1 MSLPKEPR
9 QKMINIM
16 YIVLTALLALNVS
29 SEILNAFKTIEQS
42 LNSASNIIEKKN
54 LDIYKSLKAKL
65 ADPKTAE
72 KAAIWAPKAETAH
85 SYADAMYTY
94 VESLKQELKVESGL
108 KIKEGKEEY
117 KEDDLDATTRLFLN
131 SKSGES
137 KGKELYNKLVQFKAN
152 LSAIDPLIAK
162 EVIPNLP
169 LDLSIPVTSSI
180 AGKGDWAYAYF
191 NMTPSVAAVTIL
203 TKFQNDIRNCEARV
217 VEFCHKEIGE
227 VELIYDQFNAF
238 AASNSQYLMSGEEL
252 VITAGVGAF
261 SSAAKPTIS
270 IDGVVVPV
278 GVDGSAIYKS
288 VAGTTPG
295 VQRKRVVISFIKPNG
310 EPAKV
315 EKEVQYTVGT
325 PSGLV
330 VSTDK
335 TRVFYKGL
343 DNPLSIT
350 GGGGGEKINV
360 TVEGAGANIR
370 KAGSGQYIVT
380 STQTGTAVV
389 TVNDGKQT
397 QKLTIPVKRVPDPIA
412 VVLGTKPGGSISG
425 TMQAGLFRQQS
436 GVAVELKDFVFDGV
450 KFNVL
455 SFTVLFTGKGFDEM
469 GVAEVNGPAFAGE
482 VRTLMKKCQA
492 GTTVTIVDIKV
503 AEPGGGTR
511 KLDQTL
517 TFILE

>member
-1 MSLPKEPR
+1 
-9 QKMINIM
+9 M
-16 YIVLTALLALNVS
+16 YI
-29 SEILNAFKTIEQS
+29 
-42 LNSASNIIEKKN
+42 
-54 LDIYKSLKAKL
+54 
-65 ADPKTAE
+65 
-72 KAAIWAPKAETAH
+72 
-85 SYADAMYTY
+85 Y

-108 KIKEGKEEY
+108 KIKDGKEVY
-117 KEDDLDATTRLFLN
+117 KEDDLDATSRLFLK

-137 KGKELYNKLVQFKAN
+137 KGKALYNKLLQFKSD

-169 LDLSIPVTSSI
+169 LDLSVPTTTSI

-203 TKFQNDIRNCEARV
+203 TKFQNDIRNSEAQV

-288 VAGTTPG
+288 VAGATPG
-295 VQRKRVVISFIKPNG
+295 VQRKRVIISFIKPNG

-315 EKEVQYTVGT
+315 EKEVQFTVGT

-360 TVEGAGANIR
+360 TVEGAGATIR

-380 STQTGTAVV
+380 CTQTGNTVV
-389 TVNDGKQT
+389 IVNDGKQT
-397 QKLTIPVKRVPDPIA
+397 QKLNIPVKRIPDPIA
-412 VVLGTKPGGSISG
+412 IVGGS
-425 TMQAGLFRQQS
+425 AGGNMAAAKFRAQG
-436 GVAVELKDFVFDGV
+436 GVIADLRDFVFEGV

-455 SFTVLFTGKGFDEM
+455 SFIVIATGKGFDEPDF
-469 GVAEVNGPAFAGE
+469 AEVNGPAFSGGATSLI
-482 VRTLMKKCQA
+482 RKCQP
-492 GTTVTIVDIKV
+492 GTSVTIGEIKV
-503 AEPGGGTR
+503 SEPGGGSR
-511 KLDQTL
+511 KLDQTIS
-517 TFILE
+517 FILQ

>member
-1 MSLPKEPR
+1 
-9 QKMINIM
+9 
-16 YIVLTALLALNVS
+16 
-29 SEILNAFKTIEQS
+29 
-42 LNSASNIIEKKN
+42 
-54 LDIYKSLKAKL
+54 
-65 ADPKTAE
+65 
-72 KAAIWAPKAETAH
+72 
-85 SYADAMYTY
+85 
-94 VESLKQELKVESGL
+94 
-108 KIKEGKEEY
+108 
-117 KEDDLDATTRLFLN
+117 LFLN
-131 SKSGES
+131 SKSGAS
-137 KGKELYNKLVQFKAN
+137 KGKDLYNKLVQFKAD

-169 LDLSIPVTSSI
+169 LDLSIPTTSSI
-180 AGKGDWAYAYF
+180 AGKDDWAYAYF

-203 TKFQNDIRNCEARV
+203 TKFQNDIRNSEAQV

-227 VELIYDQFNAF
+227 VELVYDQFNAF

-278 GVDGSAIYKS
+278 GADGSAMYKS
-288 VAGTTPG
+288 VAGSTPG
-295 VQRKRVVISFIKPNG
+295 VQRKRVRISFIKPNG
-310 EPAKV
+310 ETAVV
-315 EKEVQYTVGT
+315 EKEVQFTVGT

-360 TVEGAGANIR
+360 TIEGAGASIR

-380 STQTGTAVV
+380 CAQTGTAVV

-397 QKLTIPVKRVPDPIA
+397 QKLAIPVKRIPDPIA
-412 VVLGTKPGGSISG
+412 IVGGS
-425 TMQAGLFRQQS
+425 AGGNMAAGKFRAQG
-436 GVAVELKDFVFDGV
+436 GVIADLRDFVFEGV

-455 SFTVLFTGKGFDEM
+455 SYIVIATGKGFDEPDF
-469 GVAEVNGPAFAGE
+469 AEVNGPAFSGGATSLI
-482 VRTLMKKCQA
+482 RKCQA
-492 GTTVTIVDIKV
+492 GTTVTIGEIKV
-503 AEPGGGTR
+503 SEPGGGSR
-511 KLDQTL
+511 KLDQTI
-517 TFILE
+517 TFILQ

>member
-42 LNSASNIIEKKN
+42 LNSASNIIERKN
-54 LDIYKSLKAKL
+54 ADIYKSLKTKL
-65 ADPKTAE
+65 ADPKSAE
-72 KAAIWAPKAETAH
+72 KAAIWAPKAEQAH
-85 SYADAMYTY
+85 AYADAMYTY
-94 VESLKQELKVESGL
+94 VESLKQELKMESGL
-108 KIKEGKEEY
+108 KTKNGKEEY

-137 KGKELYNKLVQFKAN
+137 KGKDLYNKLVQFKAN
-152 LSAIDPLIAK
+152 LAAIDPLIAK

-169 LDLSIPVTSSI
+169 LDLSIPTTSSI

-191 NMTPSVAAVTIL
+191 NMTPSVAAITIL
-203 TKFQNDIRNCEARV
+203 TKFQNDIRNSEAQV
-217 VEFCHKEIGE
+217 AEFCHKEIGE
-227 VELIYDQFNAF
+227 VELVYDQFNAF

-278 GVDGSAIYKS
+278 GVDGSAMYKS
-288 VAGTTPG
+288 VAGATPG
-295 VQRKRVVISFIKPNG
+295 VQRKRVRISFLKPNG
-310 EPAKV
+310 ETAVV

-360 TVEGAGANIR
+360 TVEGAGASIR
-370 KAGSGQYIVT
+370 KVSSGQYIVT

-397 QKLTIPVKRVPDPIA
+397 QKLAIPVRRIPDPIA
-412 VVLGTKPGGSISG
+412 IVGGS
-425 TMQAGLFRQQS
+425 AGGNMPAAKFRAQG
-436 GVAVELKDFVFDGV
+436 GVIADLRDFVFEGV

-455 SFTVLFTGKGFDEM
+455 SYIVIATGKGFDEPDF
-469 GVAEVNGPAFAGE
+469 AEVNGPAFSGGATSLI
-482 VRTLMKKCQA
+482 RRCQA
-492 GTTVTIVDIKV
+492 GTSVTIGEIKV
-503 AEPGGGTR
+503 SEPGGGSR
-511 KLDQTL
+511 KLDQTIS
-517 TFILE
+517 FILQ

>member
-1 MSLPKEPR
+1 
-9 QKMINIM
+9 
-16 YIVLTALLALNVS
+16 VLTALLALNVS

-42 LNSASNIIEKKN
+42 LNSASNIIERKN
-54 LDIYKSLKAKL
+54 ADIYKSLKTKL

-72 KAAIWAPKAETAH
+72 KAVIWAPKAEQAH
-85 SYADAMYTY
+85 AYADAMYTY
-94 VESLKQELKVESGL
+94 VESLKQELKMESGL
-108 KIKEGKEEY
+108 KTKNGKEAY
-117 KEDDLDATTRLFLN
+117 KEDDLDATSRLFLN

-137 KGKELYNKLVQFKAN
+137 KGKDLYNKLVQFKAN
-152 LSAIDPLIAK
+152 LAAIDPLIAK

-169 LDLSIPVTSSI
+169 LDLSIPTTSSI

-191 NMTPSVAAVTIL
+191 NMTPSVAAITIL
-203 TKFQNDIRNCEARV
+203 TKFQNDIRNSEAQV
-217 VEFCHKEIGE
+217 AEFCHKEIGE
-227 VELIYDQFNAF
+227 VELVYDQFNAF

-252 VITAGVGAF
+252 LITAGVGAF

-278 GVDGSAIYKS
+278 GVDGSAMYKT
-288 VAGTTPG
+288 VAGATPG
-295 VQRKRVVISFIKPNG
+295 VQRKRVRISFLKPNG
-310 EPAKV
+310 ETAVV

-360 TVEGAGANIR
+360 TVEGAGTSIR
-370 KAGSGQYIVT
+370 KVGSGQYIVT

-397 QKLTIPVKRVPDPIA
+397 QKLAIPVKRIPDPIA
-412 VVLGTKPGGSISG
+412 IVGGS
-425 TMQAGLFRQQS
+425 AGGNMPAAKFRAQG
-436 GVAVELKDFVFDGV
+436 GVIADLRDFVFEGV

-455 SFTVLFTGKGFDEM
+455 SFIVIATGKGFDEPDF
-469 GVAEVNGPAFAGE
+469 AEVNGPAFSGGATALI
-482 VRTLMKKCQA
+482 RRCQA
-492 GTTVTIVDIKV
+492 GTSVTIGEIKV
-503 AEPGGGTR
+503 SEPGGGSR
-511 KLDQTL
+511 KLDQTIS
-517 TFILE
+517 FILQ

>member
-1 MSLPKEPR
+1 
-9 QKMINIM
+9 
-16 YIVLTALLALNVS
+16 VLTALLALNVS

-42 LNSASNIIEKKN
+42 LNSASNIIERKN
-54 LDIYKSLKAKL
+54 ADIYKSLKTKL

-72 KAAIWAPKAETAH
+72 KAAIWAPKAEQAH
-85 SYADAMYTY
+85 AYADAMYTY
-94 VESLKQELKVESGL
+94 VESLKQELKMESGL
-108 KIKEGKEEY
+108 KTKNGKEAY
-117 KEDDLDATTRLFLN
+117 KEDDLDATSRLFLN

-137 KGKELYNKLVQFKAN
+137 KGKDLYNKLVQFKAN
-152 LSAIDPLIAK
+152 LAAIDPLIAK

-169 LDLSIPVTSSI
+169 LDLSIPTTSSI

-191 NMTPSVAAVTIL
+191 NMTPSVAAITIL
-203 TKFQNDIRNCEARV
+203 TKFQNDIRNSEAQV
-217 VEFCHKEIGE
+217 AEFCHKEIGE
-227 VELIYDQFNAF
+227 VELEYDQFNAF

-252 VITAGVGAF
+252 LITAGVGAF

-278 GVDGSAIYKS
+278 GVDGSAMYKT
-288 VAGTTPG
+288 VAGATPG
-295 VQRKRVVISFIKPNG
+295 VQRKRVRISFLKPNG
-310 EPAKV
+310 ETAVV

-360 TVEGAGANIR
+360 TVEGAGTSIR
-370 KAGSGQYIVT
+370 KVGSGQYIVT

-397 QKLTIPVKRVPDPIA
+397 QKLAIPVKRIPDPIA
-412 VVLGTKPGGSISG
+412 IVGGS
-425 TMQAGLFRQQS
+425 AGGNMPAAKFRAQG
-436 GVAVELKDFVFDGV
+436 GVIADLRDFVFEGV

-455 SFTVLFTGKGFDEM
+455 SFIVIATGKGFDEPDF
-469 GVAEVNGPAFAGE
+469 AEVNGPAFSGGATALI
-482 VRTLMKKCQA
+482 RRCQA
-492 GTTVTIVDIKV
+492 GTSVTIGEIKV
-503 AEPGGGTR
+503 SEPGGGSR
-511 KLDQTL
+511 KLDQTIS
-517 TFILE
+517 FILQ